1 MGEEGRS
8 GAEPE
13 IGEEGGDIGRGG
25 GDLVGVVGIGEDGVG
40 GVIEFVGEEGRVD
53 TTELDGDEGLG
64 GGTIFVGGDVL
75 TG

>member
-1 MGEEGRS
+1 MGEEGKS

-13 IGEEGGDIGRGG
+13 IGEEGGEEGGDIGRGG
-25 GDLVGVVGIGEDGVG
+25 GDLVEEDSVG

-64 GGTIFVGGDVL
+64 GGTIPGGCSL